1 MSRDLVFTQYSQILF
16 PRNTLLWWRYLNL
29 AKNTLVWRG
38 FVGISRDYPLKTW
51 TSKQPNWDFL
61 GSGII
66 PSDPTNI
73 RDNVKF

>member
-38 FVGISRDYPLKTW
+38 FVGISRDYPLKTRH
-51 TSKQPNWDFL
+51 SKQPIEKNPGL
-61 GSGII
+61 EII
-66 PSDPTNI
+66 PSNTLEVNEA
-73 RDNVKF
+73 